1 MSTKYCHCISLASS
15 YQKIHRVRKTW
26 RLYSEQLKEMG
37 GGVYEN
43 QEADQ
48 GRARRSR
55 ARRSRG
61 YVGSEKYVSTAC
73 KVRKSCSDTPIQR
86 SPENSM
92 KEWVLTKRL
101 FSGAKWHWGEQNIKE
116 RRKMKNSWCS
126 PFKFN
131 YWTHLQLWGCRYDPT
146 RAAMFCER
154 IPRSRLGKT
163 LVSPA

>member
-126 PFKFN
+126 PSKLRLNTLSILSTNEELDKNIREGLVEKRSSRTRNNISKKF
-131 YWTHLQLWGCRYDPT
+131 
-146 RAAMFCER
+146 
-154 IPRSRLGKT
+154 
-163 LVSPA
+163 